1 MSDLA
6 GLRAVVRGRVQGVF
20 FRSFVA
26 GKAAELGL
34 SGGVRNRAD
43 GRSVEV
49 VAEGERE
56 ALEKLAAALAE
67 GPPAAAVSG
76 VDRVWTE
83 YRGEYRGFSVRY

>member
-6 GLRAVVRGRVQGVF
+6 GLRVIVRGRVQGVF
-20 FRSFVA
+20 FRGFVA
-26 GKAAELGL
+26 GKAAELDL
-34 SGGVRNRAD
+34 SGWVRNRAD

-49 VAEGERE
+49 VAEGKRD

-76 VDRVWTE
+76 TTRVWTE
-83 YRGEYRGFSVRY
+83 YRGEHRGFRVRY